1 MTGAARAIDLAPVAP
16 DDEGFE
22 RMTIGTSDAATQLA
36 AIAPPASRVPPIA
49 RGEYAARLERARA
62 LTAAMG
68 AGALLVHAGASLRY
82 FTGVPWGATER
93 MVALLLPVSG
103 EPVMICPRFERGTL
117 EADLAIAADL
127 RFWEED
133 ADPVALVADAAR
145 GSGRIA
151 IDPQMP
157 FAWTEKLRAAGIV
170 PVDGAAAID
179 GCRMV
184 KSAAELACL
193 QEAKTMTLEV
203 QARAAAILR
212 PGIAA
217 SEVIRFI
224 DAAHHAIGGGGS
236 FFCAVQFGRA
246 TAFPHGVPGDQR
258 LAEDDLVLVD
268 TGCRVH
274 GYHSDITRT
283 YAFGAV
289 SQAVRDIWDVEHAA
303 QAAAFAAVAPGVPC
317 EAIDAAARA
326 VLVREGLGPDYALP
340 GLPHRTGHGIGLSI
354 HEPANLVRGD
364 RTPLAPGMCFSNEPM
379 IVVPDQFGVRLEDHF
394 HVTDTGAA
402 WFTEPQPSID
412 RPFG

>member
-1 MTGAARAIDLAPVAP
+1 
-16 DDEGFE
+16 
-22 RMTIGTSDAATQLA
+22 MTIGTSDAATQLA
-36 AIAPPASRVPPIA
+36 AIAPPATRVPPIT
-49 RGEYAARLERARA
+49 RGEYAARLDRARA
-62 LTAAMG
+62 LTEAAG
-68 AGALLVHAGASLRY
+68 AGALLVHTGASLRY
-82 FTGVPWGATER
+82 FTGVPWSATER

-103 EPVMICPRFERGTL
+103 EPVLICPRFEQGSL
-117 EADLAIAADL
+117 EADLTIRADL
-127 RFWEED
+127 RLWEED
-133 ADPVALVADAAR
+133 EDPVALVADAAR
-145 GSGRIA
+145 GLGRIA
-151 IDPQMP
+151 VDPLMP
-157 FAWTEKLRAAGIV
+157 FAWAERLRATGATL
-170 PVDGAAAID
+170 VDGAPAID

-193 QEAKTMTLEV
+193 AEAKAMTLEV
-203 QARAAAILR
+203 QARAAAILH

-246 TAFPHGVPGDQR
+246 TAFPHGLPGDQR
-258 LAEDDLVLVD
+258 LGEDELVLID

-283 YAFGAV
+283 YAFGEV
-289 SQAVRDIWDVEHAA
+289 GQEIRDIWAIEHEA
-303 QAAAFAAVAPGVPC
+303 QAAAFAAAAPGVPC
-317 EAIDAAARA
+317 EAADAAARV
-326 VLVREGLGPDYALP
+326 VLERAGLGPDYRLP

-364 RTPLAPGMCFSNEPM
+364 RTPMAPGMCFSNEPM
-379 IVVPDQFGVRLEDHF
+379 IVVPDRFGVRLEDHF

>member
-1 MTGAARAIDLAPVAP
+1 MTDI
-16 DDEGFE
+16 
-22 RMTIGTSDAATQLA
+22 ATELA
-36 AIAPPASRVPPIA
+36 AIAPPSTRVPPIA
-49 RGEYAARLERARA
+49 RAEYAARLERARR
-62 LTAAMG
+62 LTEAAG
-68 AGALLVHAGASLRY
+68 AGALLVHTGASLRY
-82 FTGVPWGATER
+82 FTGVPWAATER

-103 EPVMICPRFERGTL
+103 EPVVICPRFERGSL
-117 EADLAIAADL
+117 EADLTIAADL
-127 RFWEED
+127 RLWEEEE
-133 ADPVALVADAAR
+133 DPVALVADAAR
-145 GSGRIA
+145 GHGRIA
-151 IDPQMP
+151 VDPLMP
-157 FAWTEKLRAAGIV
+157 FAWAERLRGTGATL
-170 PVDGAAAID
+170 VDGAPVID
-179 GCRMV
+179 GCRML
-184 KSAAELACL
+184 KSPAELACL
-193 QEAKTMTLEV
+193 AEAKAMTLEV
-203 QARAAAILR
+203 QRRAAAILR

-236 FFCAVQFGRA
+236 YFCAVQFGRA
-246 TAFPHGVPGDQR
+246 TAYPHGLPGDQL

-283 YAFGAV
+283 YAFGQV

-326 VLVREGLGPDYALP
+326 VLVREGLGPDYRLP

-364 RTPLAPGMCFSNEPM
+364 CTPLAPGMCFSNEPM

-394 HVTDTGAA
+394 HVTETGAA